1 MKYLIIGTGGV
12 GGCIGAYLSKA
23 GKDTTL
29 IARNANLKAM
39 KENGLIIE
47 DVCGKQEKISV
58 QAMELKEYQEKADV
72 IFVCVKGYSLPAL
85 MDDIKRVSDSH
96 TVIIPILNVYGTGDK
111 MQEELDATVCDGCI
125 YIASEVKEPGV
136 ILKKGDI
143 FRIVYGLSNHKIT
156 PELEQIKKDLEQSGI
171 EAVLSTNIQ
180 REAFKKYAYISPAVT
195 CGLYYHATAGD
206 MQKEGKVR
214 DLFKT
219 LIHEIELLASAM
231 DISFEEDMVKE
242 NVAILDTLAPI
253 SSTSMQRDIAQ
264 GKPSEIDG
272 LIYEVGRLAD
282 KYHVELPTYQK
293 IISQLQRFC

>member
-72 IFVCVKGYSLPAL
+72 IFVCVKGYSLPVL